1 MQMKNRSRTLSI
13 VLILA
18 LVLILAAGV
27 ASQVKAIARAGIS
40 ATAATSSREL
50 DAAIG
55 LFERFNPELVAPNRT
70 MKVGSRWIAP
80 AFAPLRFSNEGVIS
94 DLVTHMTDTLVPGEM
109 NELQMYLP
117 TPSETTGLSLP
128 ALSASSGPDAYS
140 KERLLNSV
148 AFVEGGV
155 RPQMDMLVRPTAL
168 GFSAY
173 IQFRSRSTA
182 EQVPLQSGVSCAP
195 LSSELIRRLQPGV
208 FVIEQLIQER
218 EAECERYSRSLVP
231 VKRPIEPADTYAN
244 YQRELR
250 LIRAA
255 TRRARLDYTTM
266 LAVVS
271 ATTARD
277 ADGHAVPTD
286 MAWRYDEE
294 PVLRVHHKARRYRYP
309 IVARIDFIAAA
320 RQKRRH

>member
-1 MQMKNRSRTLSI
+1 MTLRWRVTFTVS
-13 VLILA
+13 ILA
-18 LVLILAAGV
+18 LVSILAAGV
-27 ASQVKAIARAGIS
+27 VGQVRAAARSRTS
-40 ATAATSSREL
+40 ATAATSSGEL

-55 LFERFNPELVAPNRT
+55 LFERFNPELLRPNQT
-70 MKVGSRWIAP
+70 IKVGSRWIAP
-80 AFAPLRFSNEGVIS
+80 AFAPLRFSGGGALSE
-94 DLVTHMTDTLVPGEM
+94 LVTHLTDTLAPGQM
-109 NELQMYLP
+109 NELQLYLP
-117 TPSETTGLSLP
+117 TPTSETTALSLP
-128 ALSASSGPDAYS
+128 ALSASSGPNAYN

-155 RPQMDMLVRPTAL
+155 RPQMDMLVRPTVL

-173 IQFRSRSTA
+173 VQFRSRSAA

-195 LSSELIRRLQPGV
+195 LGSELIRRLQPGV

-218 EAECERYSRSLVP
+218 EAECERYSRSRVP
-231 VKRPIEPADTYAN
+231 VEKPIGPADTYAH

-250 LIRAA
+250 LIRSAA
-255 TRRARLDYTTM
+255 RRARFDHTTM

-271 ATTARD
+271 ATSARD

-294 PVLRVHHKARRYRYP
+294 PVLRVHHKARSYRYP
-309 IVARIDFIAAA
+309 IVARIDFITAALHE
-320 RQKRRH
+320 KRDQ